1 VSSLINNPDLP
12 FSLLVSVPISHCPL
26 FIEPHT
32 VRLCLRLLS
41 HFYLLLLL
49 NLLFL
54 LNQHWLSLIK
64 CIIFTELFWIL
75 RYHNYLIRLLFFK
88 LKLLLLLLLL
98 LQPGFLL
105 FGLLNNCNLF
115 YLLGR
120 LLITKLRSLSR

>member
-1 VSSLINNPDLP
+1 MSSLINKPDLP
-12 FSLLVSVPISHCPL
+12 FSLLVSVPITHCPL

-41 HFYLLLLL
+41 HFFLFLFL

-54 LNQHWLSLIK
+54 LYLHWLSLIK
-64 CIIFTELFWIL
+64 YFIFTERLWIL
-75 RYHNYLIRLLFFK
+75 RYQNYLISLLFFK

-105 FGLLNNCNLF
+105 FGLLNYCNLF

-120 LLITKLRSLSR
+120 LLITKLRSLS